1 LILSITL
8 FSACHSQKRNFTV
21 NDFQKWFTNPTTAV
35 TSELASIPLDTID
48 SFVRDIRKESVSG
61 SLVDSLTDSAGAVY
75 VLGFCTPKKIRP
87 DTLYPLVLYLHG
99 GTGTQV
105 NTKGEKAYEML
116 LPLADSMQLF
126 LASPS
131 ASRDARW
138 WDATGLYRILQTVRY
153 MTMHYPID
161 QDKIFL
167 SGVSDGATGC
177 WAAANSIN
185 GPFAGFFAIS
195 GFGGM
200 LPSIGMELFPENIRQ
215 RPIYSVNAGKDRLY
229 SLDMV
234 NQFLDYI
241 VSKGVPVIRK
251 TYPDEEHGFDYR
263 AKEFGTLCGLLRT
276 WKRPSN
282 NQVIWTFSPGVPNRP
297 QDIVN
302 WTISDVANNRYVNG
316 VFSGDTLAIVTQG
329 ISSITLDI
337 PSSYDY
343 IYAKTKTSSP
353 KKVTSTTNSFL
364 QLQSMIMRST
374 PINQSSHYFKI
385 TF

>member
-1 LILSITL
+1 MRIRHCKPYVSKCLLILSISL
-8 FSACHSQKRNFTV
+8 FSDCHSQKKSVTV
-21 NDFQKWFTNPTTAV
+21 NDFQNWFTKPTTAV
-35 TSELASIPLDTID
+35 TSELASTPLGTLD
-48 SFVRDIRKESVSG
+48 SFVKIIRKESVSG
-61 SLVDSLTDSAGAVY
+61 SLVDSLTDSSGATY
-75 VLGFCTPKKIRP
+75 ILGFCTPKKIRP

-116 LPLADSMQLF
+116 LPLTDSMQIF

-153 MTMHYPID
+153 MTLHYPID
-161 QDKIFL
+161 PDKIFL

-185 GPFAGFFAIS
+185 GPFAGFFSIS

-234 NQFLDYI
+234 NQFLDYM

-263 AKEFGTLCGLLRT
+263 EKEFGTLCELLRT
-276 WKRPSN
+276 WKRSPNS
-282 NQVIWTFSPGVPNRP
+282 QVIWTFSPGVPNRP
-297 QDIVN
+297 QAFVN
-302 WTISDVANNRYVNG
+302 WAISDP
-316 VFSGDTLAIVTQG
+316 VTH
-329 ISSITLDI
+329 SRSRH
-337 PSSYDY
+337 
-343 IYAKTKTSSP
+343 KE
-353 KKVTSTTNSFL
+353 FH
-364 QLQSMIMRST
+364 QL
-374 PINQSSHYFKI
+374 H
-385 TF
+385 